1 VLGLAAALLAA
12 FNLPDTRAESAPD
25 DILASSPRPLP
36 VVLAARSTMDR
47 RSTPRLALFFSVSAG
62 RLMSALDDQTVLF
75 LGVTRAEIR
84 MAA

>member
-1 VLGLAAALLAA
+1 
-12 FNLPDTRAESAPD
+12 
-25 DILASSPRPLP
+25 
-36 VVLAARSTMDR
+36 MDR
-47 RSTPRLALFFSVSAG
+47 RSTPRLALFFSASAG